1 MVSTFRAS
9 LALGALPPVR
19 GDVRQEVKAET
30 RASRMDGRLA
40 FGAPKIETDKTLDLV
55 TTDFGGVHVS

>member
-30 RASRMDGRLA
+30 RARRMDGRLA
-40 FGAPKIETDKTLDLV
+40 FGAPKVKTD
-55 TTDFGGVHVS
+55 TTWLQRILERFTFLK